1 MTGYSSART
10 PILGEMYIYN
20 YILSVIVVKVLSDS
34 ETSPRTQ
41 TAVSALFGDRL
52 TASILVVTRRQSP
65 LFRPSTSILVATR
78 SQSLLSRPSKTISRS
93 ASPPEQ
99 IRPWIRVNVVGTNI
113 CDYATLYKRLSSCPS
128 GYYIL

>member
-52 TASILVVTRRQSP
+52 TASIQVVTNDNHHY
-65 LFRPSTSILVATR
+65 STVGVYS
-78 SQSLLSRPSKTISRS
+78 SSDKKTI
-93 ASPPEQ
+93 
-99 IRPWIRVNVVGTNI
+99 
-113 CDYATLYKRLSSCPS
+113 ATFPAFQDDLLKR
-128 GYYIL
+128 

>member
-41 TAVSALFGDRL
+41 TAVSALRRSLDGVDSSGDRM
-52 TASILVVTRRQSP
+52 TITTIPTVGVYSS
-65 LFRPSTSILVATR
+65 SDK
-78 SQSLLSRPSKTISRS
+78 KTI
-93 ASPPEQ
+93 
-99 IRPWIRVNVVGTNI
+99 
-113 CDYATLYKRLSSCPS
+113 ATFPAFQDDLLKC
-128 GYYIL
+128 